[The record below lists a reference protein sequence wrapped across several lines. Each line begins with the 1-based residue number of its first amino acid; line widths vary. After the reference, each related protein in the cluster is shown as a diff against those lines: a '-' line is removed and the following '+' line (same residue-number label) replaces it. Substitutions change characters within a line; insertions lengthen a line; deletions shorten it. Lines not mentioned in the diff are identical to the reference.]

1 MTVELVERPDLPAQE
16 SDEEEMATI
25 EHGAIGVA
33 LSSFLFAHVRQT
45 RSGRVFDAQTTFKFL
60 GKNPNRQPD
69 VAYVSAARLPKDWR
83 KEADFAPDMVAEV
96 TSKNDKNDK
105 DFEVEAK
112 VLQYQR
118 SGVRLIWI
126 LHSYS
131 QTVEVFRLN
140 MGLRSQRLAGD
151 DELDGNDVI
160 PGFKLKISELFEGVP
175 IAQDE
180 ASNLPGEYSQ

>member
-1 MTVELVERPDLPAQE
+1 MTVELIERLDLETQE

-33 LSSFLFAHVRQT
+33 LSGFLFAHVRQT
-45 RSGRVFDAQTTFKFL
+45 RSGRVFDAQTTFKFF
-60 GKNPNRQPD
+60 GKNPNRQPA
-69 VAYVSAARLPKDWR
+69 VAYVSTSRLPKDWR

-96 TSKNDKNDK
+96 TSKNDK
-105 DFEVEAK
+105 DFDVEAK

-131 QTVEVFRLN
+131 QTVEVFKLST
-140 MGLRSQRLAGD
+140 GLRSQRLAGD
-151 DELDGNDVI
+151 DELNGDDVI
-160 PGFKLKISELFEGVP
+160 PGFKLKISELYEGVP
-175 IAQDE
+175 VAQEE
-180 ASNLPGEYSQ
+180 ATNLPGEHLQ